1 MSPMAFIC
9 TTPDEKEDDL
19 RSLGSLLEEMDYDV
33 HFSRD
38 VCHPQGQKTINYSL
52 VEGEEVIVVCKRKL
66 GREVFERNFFPGTE
80 YFSYSMEGEPKEL
93 ASQIH
98 SDVTLKTA
106 RKVLAPAP
114 IQKVLVVGG
123 GVGGVYAA
131 LDIAEQG
138 YPVYLLE
145 SSPSIGGIMAALD
158 KTFPTMDCSI

>member
-9 TTPDEKEDDL
+9 TTPDEQEDDL
-19 RSLGSLLEEMDYDV
+19 KWLGNLLEGMDYDI

-38 VCHPQGQKTINYSL
+38 LCHPQGQKTIHFSL

-66 GREVFERNFFPGTE
+66 GKEVFQRNFFPRTE
-80 YFSYSMEGEPKEL
+80 YFSYSLKGEPKDL

-98 SDVTLKTA
+98 SDVTLRTMH
-106 RKVLAPAP
+106 RVLAPAP

-145 SSPSIGGIMAALD
+145 SDPSIGGIMAALD